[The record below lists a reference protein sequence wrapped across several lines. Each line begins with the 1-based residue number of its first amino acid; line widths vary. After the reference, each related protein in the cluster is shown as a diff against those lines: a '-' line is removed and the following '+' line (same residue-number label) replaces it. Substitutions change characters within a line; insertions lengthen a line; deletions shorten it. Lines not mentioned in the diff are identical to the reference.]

1 MVKFGKAF
9 LSQLTTDGINGPF
22 VTIMLNTHV
31 GHQNVEKD
39 QIKFKNFAKE
49 AKRRFEKRYPDHS
62 WNKFQEK
69 IETLLADQAFWR
81 SSTKSVAV
89 ILTAEE
95 TLIHRL
101 SIPVDDQYY
110 VGDTPYLLA
119 IIKNAQF
126 NYAFYLLALNR
137 DSMKVYRVENKQVT
151 EVALPEDAPIDIE
164 TALGEEISGGGD
176 FNYSAQGGPNSSGQG
191 VAYHGFSAKDE
202 EVEIDHVNYY
212 QAVDNY
218 FKNEFPNEE
227 NLPLYLFALP
237 ENQTL
242 FKKIAK
248 TSYFK
253 KDACIASSPASLSP
267 QQIAECAQKLMD
279 DLMQNEVASYNKL
292 LDRKFMDQLV
302 DIVPA
307 AKEGRIAQLFIATSN
322 LVDGFGE
329 DPDTEYDRRQVLNT
343 LAKNVLENSGE
354 VSILEQKDA
363 PDEKSL
369 TAILRY

>member
-176 FNYSAQGGPNSSGQG
+176 FNYSAQGGPNSSGEG

-248 TSYFK
+248 TCLYCVI
-253 KDACIASSPASLSP
+253 AC
-267 QQIAECAQKLMD
+267 
-279 DLMQNEVASYNKL
+279 
-292 LDRKFMDQLV
+292 
-302 DIVPA
+302 
-307 AKEGRIAQLFIATSN
+307 FIIPTTN
-322 LVDGFGE
+322 C
-329 DPDTEYDRRQVLNT
+329 
-343 LAKNVLENSGE
+343 
-354 VSILEQKDA
+354 
-363 PDEKSL
+363 
-369 TAILRY
+369 

>member
-1 MVKFGKAF
+1 M
-9 LSQLTTDGINGPF
+9 
-22 VTIMLNTHV
+22 
-31 GHQNVEKD
+31 E
-39 QIKFKNFAKE
+39 QI
-49 AKRRFEKRYPDHS
+49 PG
-62 WNKFQEK
+62 K

-137 DSMKVYRVENKQVT
+137 DSMKVYHVENKQVT
-151 EVALPEDAPIDIE
+151 EVALPEDAPVDIE
-164 TALGEEISGGGD
+164 TALGEEISGRGD
-176 FNYSAQGGPNSSGQG
+176 FNYSAQGAPNSSGEG

-227 NLPLYLFALP
+227 NLPLYLLHS
-237 ENQTL
+237 L
-242 FKKIAK
+242 KIK
-248 TSYFK
+248 HYLRRLQNKFLQ

-267 QQIAECAQKLMD
+267 QQIAECAQ
-279 DLMQNEVASYNKL
+279 N
-292 LDRKFMDQLV
+292 
-302 DIVPA
+302 
-307 AKEGRIAQLFIATSN
+307 
-322 LVDGFGE
+322 
-329 DPDTEYDRRQVLNT
+329 
-343 LAKNVLENSGE
+343 
-354 VSILEQKDA
+354 
-363 PDEKSL
+363 
-369 TAILRY
+369 